1 MQTRL
6 TCILQAV
13 PLQASRKWEFLCVLL
28 LIGIFLFA
36 GWVILRNLLKIRRA
50 IKASSSYAP
59 EVAEALRRQDWL
71 TAISVSEKYI
81 DSHIAVL
88 VLAALRDREDHK
100 DEVPQAFLL
109 KSMNNAMQAQIMFL
123 QHRHQDYLGL
133 VQALAATAP
142 ILASIGGSSV
152 TLSLAI
158 VFAVPSVW
166 FVYYLRKKNDQL
178 EVEAKNSANEF
189 MLFIEKSSTW
199 K

>member
-13 PLQASRKWEFLCVLL
+13 PLQASRKLEFLCVLL

-189 MLFIEKSSTW
+189 MLFIE
-199 K
+199 

>member
-1 MQTRL
+1 MPRRL
-6 TCILQAV
+6 TFVLQTV
-13 PLQASRKWEFLCVLL
+13 PWYAFRKLESLSVLL
-28 LIGIFLFA
+28 LIGIFFFA
-36 GWVILRNLLKIRRA
+36 GWVILKNLRKIRRA
-50 IKASSSYAP
+50 VKASYSYAP
-59 EVAEALRRQDWL
+59 EVAEALSRQDWL

-100 DEVPQAFLL
+100 DEVPEALLL
-109 KSMNNAMQAQIMFL
+109 KFMNNAMEAQIMFL

-152 TLSLAI
+152 TISFAI
-158 VFAVPSVW
+158 VFAVPAVW
-166 FVYYLRKKNDQL
+166 FVYYLRKKNEQL